1 MSALIFQAKNLQG
14 EVIDLQRYAGQV
26 VLIANTAS
34 ACGYTPQYQG
44 LEKLYREFQSQGFS
58 VLAFPCN
65 QFGLQEPGSAT
76 DIAHF
81 CEKNYGVSFP
91 VFEKIDVNGKD
102 AHPLFQYLKSHAPG
116 ILGTEMIKWNFTKF
130 LINKDGSVFKRY
142 PPQTTP
148 EEMRADV
155 LQLLANPAE

>member
-1 MSALIFQAKNLQG
+1 MSTLTFQAKNLQG
-14 EVIDLQRYAGQV
+14 ELIDLQRYAGQV
-26 VLIANTAS
+26 VLIVNTAS

-44 LEKLYREFQSQGFS
+44 LEKLYRELQPQGFS

-76 DIAHF
+76 DIADF

-102 AHPLFQYLKSHAPG
+102 THPLFQYLKSHAPG
-116 ILGTEMIKWNFTKF
+116 ILGTELIKWNFTKF
-130 LINKDGSVFKRY
+130 LIKKDGTVFKRY

-155 LQLLANPAE
+155 LQLLANPV